1 MFIDIHAHPSLAKQ
15 DGRAIISLSTGDDDF
30 LSSPLLKEGSTIPIS
45 IGLHP
50 WHVGE
55 ERTVQACC
63 DLIPWLKLPQVCLV
77 GEAGIDRL
85 RGGKIELQMEVFEMQ
100 AHLAKKAGKPLIV
113 HCVKAFDEIIR
124 LHKQNFP
131 HEPWIIHGFRGK
143 PEQAHQLLRE
153 GFFLSFGEHFNE
165 EALRLCPPNRLL
177 MESDESLLSI
187 DTLYTRAAT
196 LRGMEAE
203 ELKEQVNRNIE
214 SLIQRQKGVSSFFLR

>member
-1 MFIDIHAHPSLAKQ
+1 MILDIHAHFTPTKL
-15 DGRAIISLSTGDDDF
+15 DGQSIISLSIGDKDF
-30 LSSPLLKEGSTIPIS
+30 ASSFETCRALNIPLS

-50 WHVGE
+50 WHVDE

-63 DLIPWLKLPQVCLV
+63 DLIPWVNLPQVCLV

-124 LHKQNFP
+124 QHKQNFP

-187 DTLYTRAAT
+187 EELYVRAAT
-196 LRGMEAE
+196 IRRIEVE
-203 ELKEQVNRNIE
+203 KLKEEVNKNIK
-214 SLIQRQKGVSSFFLR
+214 SLITYK

>member
-1 MFIDIHAHPSLAKQ
+1 MILDIHAHFTPTKL
-15 DGRAIISLSTGDDDF
+15 DGQSIISLSIGDKDF
-30 LSSPLLKEGSTIPIS
+30 ASSFETCRALNIPLS

-50 WHVGE
+50 WHVDE

-63 DLIPWLKLPQVCLV
+63 DLIPWLNLPQVCLV

-85 RGGKIELQMEVFEMQ
+85 RGGKIELQLEIFEMQ

-153 GFFLSFGEHFNE
+153 SFFLSFGEHFNE

-187 DTLYTRAAT
+187 EELYVRAAT
-196 LRGMEAE
+196 IRRIEVE
-203 ELKEQVNRNIE
+203 KLKEEVNKNIK
-214 SLIQRQKGVSSFFLR
+214 SLITYK

>member
-1 MFIDIHAHPSLAKQ
+1 MILDIHAHFTPTKL
-15 DGRAIISLSTGDDDF
+15 DGQSIISLSIGDKDF
-30 LSSPLLKEGSTIPIS
+30 ASSFETCRALNIPLS

-50 WHVGE
+50 WHVNEG
-55 ERTVQACC
+55 RTVQACC

-85 RGGKIELQMEVFEMQ
+85 RGGKIELQLEIFEMQ

-187 DTLYTRAAT
+187 EELYVRAAT
-196 LRGMEAE
+196 IRRIEVE
-203 ELKEQVNRNIE
+203 KLKEEVNKNIK
-214 SLIQRQKGVSSFFLR
+214 SLITYK

>member
-1 MFIDIHAHPSLAKQ
+1 MILDIHAHFTPTKL
-15 DGRAIISLSTGDDDF
+15 DGQSIISLSIGDKDF
-30 LSSPLLKEGSTIPIS
+30 ASSFETCRALNIPLS

-50 WHVGE
+50 WHVNEG
-55 ERTVQACC
+55 RTVQACC

-187 DTLYTRAAT
+187 EELYVRAAT
-196 LRGMEAE
+196 IRRIEVE
-203 ELKEQVNRNIE
+203 KLKEEVNKNIK
-214 SLIQRQKGVSSFFLR
+214 SLITYK

>member
-1 MFIDIHAHPSLAKQ
+1 MILDIHAHFTPTKL
-15 DGRAIISLSTGDDDF
+15 DGQSIISLSIGDKDF
-30 LSSPLLKEGSTIPIS
+30 ASSFETCRALNIPLS

-50 WHVGE
+50 WHVNEG
-55 ERTVQACC
+55 RTVQACC

-85 RGGKIELQMEVFEMQ
+85 RGGKIELQLEIFEMQ

-113 HCVKAFDEIIR
+113 HCVKALDEIIR

-153 GFFLSFGEHFNE
+153 GFFLSFGEHYND
-165 EALRLCPPNRLL
+165 EALCLCPPDRLM

-187 DTLYTRAAT
+187 EELYVRAAT
-196 LRGMEAE
+196 IRRIEVE
-203 ELKEQVNRNIE
+203 KLKEEVNKNIK
-214 SLIQRQKGVSSFFLR
+214 SLITYK